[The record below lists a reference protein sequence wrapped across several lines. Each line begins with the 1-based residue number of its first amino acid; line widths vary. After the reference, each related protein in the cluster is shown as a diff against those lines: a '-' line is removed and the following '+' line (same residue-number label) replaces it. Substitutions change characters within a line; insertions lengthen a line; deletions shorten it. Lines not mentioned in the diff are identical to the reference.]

1 MKTVFITRKF
11 EEGEASTEYTK
22 TVSSQVVDE
31 GGEAAVVAFDDGSYY
46 SVDERVDVYR
56 VDLPFDGDNL
66 FNWSMM
72 LNNELKRQAREAFD
86 DKPDIIHVV
95 DWTAIPGGVA
105 LSKFYDIP
113 LVVTFQST
121 ENQRGFEG
129 DHAEV
134 ISELEWDGA
143 FEADL
148 AIATNEDTRNS
159 LVFDLDV
166 PEEKLEVI
174 DPYAP
179 DWGQNVLN
187 SYREVLKHKR
197 EVKN

>member
-22 TVSSQVVDE
+22 TVSSQVEEE

-72 LNNELKRQAREAFD
+72 LNNELKRQAREAFN
-86 DKPDIIHVV
+86 DKPDIIHVI

-159 LVFDLDV
+159 LIFDLDV

-179 DWGQNVLN
+179 GWGQNVLN

>member
-1 MKTVFITRKF
+1 MRTVFITRKF
-11 EEGEASTEYTK
+11 EEGEASTEYSK
-22 TVSSQVVDE
+22 ALSSAVVNE
-31 GGEAAVVAFDDGSYY
+31 GGEAAVVSFDDGSYY
-46 SVDERVDVYR
+46 SVDDRVDVYR
-56 VDLPFDGDNL
+56 VDMPFDGDNL

-72 LNNELKRQAREAFD
+72 LNNELKRQAREAFE

-105 LSKFYDIP
+105 LSKYYEVP

-121 ENQRGFEG
+121 ENERGFEG
-129 DHAEV
+129 EHAEV

-148 AIATNEDTRNS
+148 AIATNEDTKNS
-159 LVFDLDV
+159 LLFDLDV
-166 PEEKLEVI
+166 PEEKLEFI

-179 DWGQNVLN
+179 EWEQNVLN
-187 SYREVLKHKR
+187 NYRELLEHKK
-197 EVKN
+197 EVKH

>member
-1 MKTVFITRKF
+1 MKAVFITRKF
-11 EEGEASTEYTK
+11 EEGEASTEYAK
-22 TVSSQVVDE
+22 TLASAVVDE
-31 GGEAAVVAFDDGSYY
+31 GGEAAVVSFDDGSYY
-46 SVDERVDVYR
+46 SVDDRVDVYR
-56 VDLPFDGDNL
+56 VDMPFDGDNL

-86 DKPDIIHVV
+86 ERPDIIHVV

-105 LSKFYDIP
+105 LSKSYEIP

-121 ENQRGFEG
+121 ENERGFEG
-129 DHAEV
+129 EHAEV

-148 AIATNEDTRNS
+148 AIATSEDTKNS
-159 LVFDLDV
+159 LLFDLDV
-166 PEEKLEVI
+166 PDEKLDFI

-179 DWGQNVLN
+179 EWEQNVLN
-187 SYREVLKHKR
+187 SYREIINHKK
-197 EVKN
+197 EVKH

>member
-1 MKTVFITRKF
+1 MKTVFITRRF

-72 LNNELKRQAREAFD
+72 LNNELKRQAREAFE

-105 LSKFYDIP
+105 LSRFYDIP

-159 LVFDLDV
+159 LMFDLDV

-187 SYREVLKHKR
+187 SYREVLKHRR

>member
-72 LNNELKRQAREAFD
+72 LNNELKRQAREAFE

-105 LSKFYDIP
+105 LSRFYDIP

-159 LVFDLDV
+159 LMFDLDV

-187 SYREVLKHKR
+187 SYREVLKHRR